1 MEQATAVTE
10 DEDRKYYQSIVDID
24 ELCLNLKKCG
34 RTDSEIAW
42 FRNMYEKYK
51 TQTVDI

>member
-1 MEQATAVTE
+1 MEKE
-10 DEDRKYYQSIVDID
+10 KEEEDRKFYQSITNID
-24 ELCLNLKKCG
+24 ELCENLKRCCK

-51 TQTVDI
+51 TKTVDI